1 MRNRFSGLRDDDFLA
16 LGNPIE
22 ELNNVCG
29 GFGKGDVG
37 NHGFQRDG
45 EFYYNEMTF
54 GIENVECKKGGN
66 RIIHLQKIMIHTT
79 LSKDLTEHYNT
90 PNE

>member
-1 MRNRFSGLRDDDFLA
+1 MSNRFSGLRDDDFFT

-37 NHGFQRDG
+37 NHSFPRDG
-45 EFYYNEMTF
+45 GFYYSKMAF
-54 GIENVECKKGGN
+54 GIENGEC
-66 RIIHLQKIMIHTT
+66 RM
-79 LSKDLTEHYNT
+79 
-90 PNE
+90 